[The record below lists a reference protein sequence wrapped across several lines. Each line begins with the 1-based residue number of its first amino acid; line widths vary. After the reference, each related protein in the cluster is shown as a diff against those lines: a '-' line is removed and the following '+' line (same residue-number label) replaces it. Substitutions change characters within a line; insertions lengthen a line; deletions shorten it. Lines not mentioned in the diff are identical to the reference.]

1 MDFRE
6 IILLTETLNLL
17 DAADFFTLGAS
28 RPTEGGVLEHI
39 LRVKYR
45 RRHMIAESAE
55 HHAAGK
61 KLQSLID
68 QRLEVIRAEMT

>member
-6 IILLTETLNLL
+6 IILLTETLNL
-17 DAADFFTLGAS
+17 LGAS